1 MVLSENCPNAIII
14 ILFKLIN
21 FKKVAVSV
29 NDIKNH
35 WKNFS
40 HNMILQLFLPSVD
53 FCQQAAVPLV
63 HHGKYWSAVSAV

>member
-29 NDIKNH
+29 NVLKI
-35 WKNFS
+35 F
-40 HNMILQLFLPSVD
+40 
-53 FCQQAAVPLV
+53 
-63 HHGKYWSAVSAV
+63 GKTFHTI

>member
-29 NDIKNH
+29 NDI
-35 WKNFS
+35 
-40 HNMILQLFLPSVD
+40 
-53 FCQQAAVPLV
+53 
-63 HHGKYWSAVSAV
+63 